1 MQDFFRILK
10 NLKKIPLQFTR
21 TVWEQACEQ

>member
-1 MQDFFRILK
+1 MQDFLRILK